1 MNILL
6 DSTTSIKLETQEDI
20 EIGNILLL
28 YINLKKKLIS
38 YKIGVM

>member
-6 DSTTSIKLETQEDI
+6 DSTTSIKLETQKDI